1 MGSLPLDKASVG
13 SAVNDTTRT
22 TGGAL
27 GVAILG
33 SLLASQYRGDM
44 DEAVSGLPH
53 GAAESAS
60 DTLSGGLAV
69 AHRLGDSGLADAAQ
83 TAFVNGMH
91 VAALAAAAVALVGAI
106 IAYAVIPAREREPS
120 LRPRDRGARP
130 RMSETASRPG
140 ARRGGRAPRPRTTR
154 SSRRRSS
161 CWSRAATAR

>member
-1 MGSLPLDKASVG
+1 MVAGGLVLVAAGLTIVTQFQVDSSYGIVAAHLLVLGFGMGMAMAPATESVMGSLPLEKASVG

-69 AHRLGDSGLADAAQ
+69 AHRHRRQRPRRRRPDG
-83 TAFVNGMH
+83 V
-91 VAALAAAAVALVGAI
+91 
-106 IAYAVIPAREREPS
+106 RERHARR
-120 LRPRDRGARP
+120 RPRRR
-130 RMSETASRPG
+130 
-140 ARRGGRAPRPRTTR
+140 RRGPR
-154 SSRRRSS
+154 RRRSS
-161 CWSRAATAR
+161 PTR